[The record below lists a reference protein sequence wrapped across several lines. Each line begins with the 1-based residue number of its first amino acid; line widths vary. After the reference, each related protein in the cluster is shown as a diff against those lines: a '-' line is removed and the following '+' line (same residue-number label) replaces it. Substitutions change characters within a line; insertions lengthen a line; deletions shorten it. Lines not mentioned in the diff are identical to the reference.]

1 MRKLV
6 PISQLTPAQVDQ
18 LRMTVA
24 ADLLAEAERKGHARD
39 TMVVTDLLPNTDLN
53 VTGAT
58 GGANDYW
65 NTPACV
71 ANTETDIVNHALDDD
86 EFVAIYG
93 IAMDDANPV
102 TKVVK
107 CLVGTAIVLAQWNL
121 QELFCDMIPIGLTE
135 EYPKWIGGDTV
146 HVTMFS
152 NPAKPAG
159 DNLVLIGL
167 ICQPKGKRI
176 TK

>member
-1 MRKLV
+1 MRKLI

-18 LRMTVA
+18 LRMTVE
-24 ADLLAEAERKGHARD
+24 ADLLNEAERKGHARD
-39 TMVVTDLLPNTDLN
+39 TMVVLDLMPYTDLD

-58 GGANDYW
+58 GGAHDYW

-71 ANTETDIVNHALDDD
+71 AHTETDIVNHALDDD
-86 EFVAIYG
+86 EFVVIYG
-93 IAMDDANPV
+93 IAMDDADPV

-107 CLVGTAIVLAQWNL
+107 CSVGTAIVLAQWNL
-121 QELFCDMIPIGLTE
+121 QELFCDMVPIGLTE
-135 EYPKWIGGDTV
+135 EYPKWLGGDTV
-146 HVTMFS
+146 HISMFS
-152 NPAKPAG
+152 NPAKAAG